1 MRYSAWSCLVMFVAG
16 CAMGA
21 GDSASSAAP
30 RASSPAP
37 VSPPSVSSTNASRP
51 ASTSTTTPA
60 ARTPTLTRAPGFIL
74 SEADPFSTF
83 GADVDTASYDI
94 FRRSLLQG
102 ALPPSA
108 QVRAED
114 FINYFTYDYP
124 APDLESETPF
134 TISLAA
140 SAHIDP
146 ERNTKLLRVGIQGA
160 KPSELP
166 PVNLVFLVDVSGSM
180 AAPNK
185 LPLVRVVLQET
196 LDELRGD
203 DTVSIVSYAS
213 DTRVRLSSTQVRER
227 ANIEA
232 VIRKLEAAGSTNGGA
247 GMQLAYKEAESAFRS
262 DGINHIVL
270 CTDGDFNLGVTSDD
284 ALVELIKQKR
294 RSGVTLTAL
303 GFGERNNDQM
313 MERVS
318 NAGNGIYSVLY
329 NEDQAIAYAH
339 QRLLSTMFHIAKDV
353 KIQVEL
359 NPDRVYAYRLIGYED
374 RAIADEQFRN
384 DRIDAGEV
392 GAGHRVTALYELAL
406 APEDLPKNVSAAA
419 RQSSSEIAAE
429 VGAEDLALVKVRW
442 KQPGAA
448 SVDHASELTAAL
460 HGDAIE
466 SDPEQLD
473 PDARWAIG
481 VARLA
486 EVLRGSSFAS
496 RSELPRVRAML
507 ESLAEGKVDREELVS
522 LLPQVEN
529 LTAGRR

>member
-1 MRYSAWSCLVMFVAG
+1 
-16 CAMGA
+16 
-21 GDSASSAAP
+21 
-30 RASSPAP
+30 
-37 VSPPSVSSTNASRP
+37 
-51 ASTSTTTPA
+51 
-60 ARTPTLTRAPGFIL
+60 
-74 SEADPFSTF
+74 
-83 GADVDTASYDI
+83 
-94 FRRSLLQG
+94 
-102 ALPPSA
+102 
-108 QVRAED
+108 
-114 FINYFTYDYP
+114 
-124 APDLESETPF
+124 
-134 TISLAA
+134 
-140 SAHIDP
+140 
-146 ERNTKLLRVGIQGA
+146 
-160 KPSELP
+160 
-166 PVNLVFLVDVSGSM
+166 
-180 AAPNK
+180 
-185 LPLVRVVLQET
+185 
-196 LDELRGD
+196 
-203 DTVSIVSYAS
+203 
-213 DTRVRLSSTQVRER
+213 
-227 ANIEA
+227 
-232 VIRKLEAAGSTNGGA
+232 
-247 GMQLAYKEAESAFRS
+247 MQLAYKEAESAFRS

-466 SDPEQLD
+466 SDPEQLE